1 MHRLALQ
8 PASLKACRAPSSA
21 SRGAS
26 MDPGAELRSVAA
38 CAAFVGAVRGDIEAA
53 ITAVRLAQ
61 VRVQRVEAAF
71 APAVVGSLQHDLGLV
86 LRDMDQVLVYVV
98 ELEDRV
104 TLLLDACL
112 RNRAHFFEAP

>member
-1 MHRLALQ
+1 
-8 PASLKACRAPSSA
+8 
-21 SRGAS
+21 
-26 MDPGAELRSVAA
+26 MDPGAELRYVVA

-53 ITAVRLAQ
+53 VTAVRLAQ
-61 VRVQRVEAAF
+61 LRFQQVEAAF

-104 TLLLDACL
+104 AAPRCLAPQPRALLRGALEQLLCK
-112 RNRAHFFEAP
+112 